1 MQDEIYRLYVQK
13 VGKEPEGEI
22 EGMIRGLT
30 VKEVARIW
38 SMMGDGGDFIE
49 SLQRVVKLKISKIS
63 GDGEFS
69 GEGMDLD
76 AMIKHLNEQ
85 KVKKL
90 QDEEDAKV
98 RRAEAATRREE
109 ERAKQKI
116 VDQEQ
121 KEARERERVATE
133 AAEAARKDAEAKA
146 GEAARAKQQAAE
158 RAAASEQNEADDVM
172 REAQAELKRL
182 EEQAAEA
189 ERLKKVAEEKAAV
202 EKADADRREAEQ
214 IEARKRDREEQEAAE
229 REEEERNRRE
239 KLEEEEESEEPVE
252 EVIIVSLQDVTEPLG
267 LDCLAGAGRVRII
280 DVSGACAR
288 ANVKSASVLLRIDGK
303 VVDSQESLIESVK
316 ALRASGK
323 MEFELVVQPPS
334 SVSEEDKEIL
344 RQYNNQKEEISQWM
358 DMVKKCEVVRIE
370 MKVLQALDLLD
381 KGSNKPF
388 CEVKLREVQNGA
400 VMSGHKTPQKVVT
413 TVAQCKAADGRLTNA
428 VWDELFKFDVP
439 KGDAVRVSIFGKKT
453 LTKEYLGKVDLIL
466 PELLE
471 ELCAGPIIARWPITG
486 QEEGRGPVGGE
497 LELALNLVSCDGDT
511 GGFPQA

>member
-214 IEARKRDREEQEAAE
+214 VCAQHFTAAKAQLPPPFAAAASIEARKRDREEQEAAE

-323 MEFELVVQPPS
+323 MEFEL
-334 SVSEEDKEIL
+334 
-344 RQYNNQKEEISQWM
+344 
-358 DMVKKCEVVRIE
+358 
-370 MKVLQALDLLD
+370 
-381 KGSNKPF
+381 
-388 CEVKLREVQNGA
+388 
-400 VMSGHKTPQKVVT
+400 
-413 TVAQCKAADGRLTNA
+413 
-428 VWDELFKFDVP
+428 
-439 KGDAVRVSIFGKKT
+439 
-453 LTKEYLGKVDLIL
+453 
-466 PELLE
+466 
-471 ELCAGPIIARWPITG
+471 
-486 QEEGRGPVGGE
+486 
-497 LELALNLVSCDGDT
+497 
-511 GGFPQA
+511 